1 MYKTLSVHYPGQ
13 IAALHAFYYMY
24 AAEVQ
29 QLSISS
35 THACSV
41 LDMLGCPCSCLLGK
55 PQHNLCAYNRILG
68 AQSYERAAPQS
79 ETNGTP
85 SSKCQ
90 LQTGS

>member
-41 LDMLGCPCSCLLGK
+41 LDMLGCPCSCLLG
-55 PQHNLCAYNRILG
+55 
-68 AQSYERAAPQS
+68 
-79 ETNGTP
+79 
-85 SSKCQ
+85 
-90 LQTGS
+90 